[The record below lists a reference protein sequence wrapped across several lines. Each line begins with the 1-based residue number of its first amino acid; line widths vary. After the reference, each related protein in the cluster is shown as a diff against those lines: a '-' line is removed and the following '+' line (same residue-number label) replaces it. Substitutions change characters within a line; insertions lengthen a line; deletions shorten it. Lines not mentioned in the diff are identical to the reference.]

1 MTPRKREYIF
11 LLAPT
16 DKKKYY
22 RKEACIGSSP
32 TWLGPPQTTM
42 VAPWICYRPWG
53 LLGHG
58 TPWRPVRQ
66 EAEASFPQGM
76 VDAQR
81 QLLVGWVG
89 LVGQGRRQTH
99 RDAGWHC
106 PWRERGG
113 PGRAA
118 RGVSLGAAEALL
130 FFTCHVTAQHT
141 RPKGARIPTAL
152 LLQQQRAAPQG
163 PASSIIQNNWD
174 HTCTRSFLGAP
185 RAPRDVNCGV
195 AADVRPSGRLWAPE
209 DRED

>member
-1 MTPRKREYIF
+1 MQLQHVTPRKREYIF

-22 RKEACIGSSP
+22 LTRSP
-32 TWLGPPQTTM
+32 TWLGPPRTTT

-81 QLLVGWVG
+81 QLLVGWAV
-89 LVGQGRRQTH
+89 LVGQGRQQTH
-99 RDAGWHC
+99 RDGGWRC
-106 PWRERGG
+106 PWREQGG

-118 RGVSLGAAEALL
+118 HGAAEALL
-130 FFTCHVTAQHT
+130 SLTCHVTAQHT
-141 RPKGARIPTAL
+141 RPKGARIPTAP
-152 LLQQQRAAPQG
+152 LLQQQRVAAPQG

-174 HTCTRSFLGAP
+174 CTRTRSFLRAP
-185 RAPRDVNCGV
+185 RAPGDVNCGA